1 MNICQAFALLVNG
14 IADLLECPM
23 VLLARQLLKTITEAI
38 LWAVLF
44 YVCTDIKL
52 LVPEAIPII
61 GLAVQRPTDQH
72 GKQYSRDSVEEP
84 H

>member
-1 MNICQAFALLVNG
+1 MNICQAFALVVNG

-23 VLLARQLLKTITEAI
+23 VLLARQLLKTVTEAI
-38 LWAVLF
+38 LGTVFF
-44 YVCTDIKL
+44 YVRTDIEL
-52 LVPEAIPII
+52 LIPEAIPII
-61 GLAVQRPTDQH
+61 YLAVQRPTDQH